1 MLGEAGKLHK
11 DALTVSGESIWDEV
25 KDVRNWNDDVI
36 LPVEKALT
44 QQGGIVVLRGNLAPK
59 GCVLKP
65 SAASPH
71 LMKHRGRAVVFEDID
86 DYKAKIND
94 EALDIDE
101 TCVMVLKYCGPR
113 GYPGMAEVGNMG
125 LPPKVLRKGITDMV
139 RISDARMSGTAY
151 GTVLLHTS
159 PEAARGGPLAIV
171 KNGDFIEVDVEAR
184 RVHLDISDEEMQ
196 HRLAEWRPP
205 VEPPASGYAKLFH
218 DHVEG
223 ADTGLPR
230 FAGRQGCTLR
240 SRIMADR
247 IPLALVGIGKIAR
260 DQHIPSIAG
269 GNDFVVAAG
278 VSRHGK
284 VEGAENF
291 TDFNAFL
298 AARPDIKVVSL
309 CTPPEV
315 RFDMAK
321 AAIAAGRHVLM
332 EKPPA
337 TTLGEAEA
345 LSELAAKAGV
355 TLFATWHSRFALG
368 VEPAR
373 H

>member
-1 MLGEAGKLHK
+1 
-11 DALTVSGESIWDEV
+11 
-25 KDVRNWNDDVI
+25 
-36 LPVEKALT
+36 
-44 QQGGIVVLRGNLAPK
+44 
-59 GCVLKP
+59 
-65 SAASPH
+65 
-71 LMKHRGRAVVFEDID
+71 
-86 DYKAKIND
+86 
-94 EALDIDE
+94 
-101 TCVMVLKYCGPR
+101 
-113 GYPGMAEVGNMG
+113 
-125 LPPKVLRKGITDMV
+125 
-139 RISDARMSGTAY
+139 
-151 GTVLLHTS
+151 
-159 PEAARGGPLAIV
+159 
-171 KNGDFIEVDVEAR
+171 
-184 RVHLDISDEEMQ
+184 
-196 HRLAEWRPP
+196 
-205 VEPPASGYAKLFH
+205 
-218 DHVEG
+218 
-223 ADTGLPR
+223 
-230 FAGRQGCTLR
+230 
-240 SRIMADR
+240 MADR

-291 TDFNAFL
+291 TDFETFL

-345 LSELAAKAGV
+345 LSEIAAKAGV

-368 VEPAR
+368 VAPAKQWLSDKVIQSISIVWKEDVRRWHPGQAWIWEPGGFGVFDPGINALSILTEIVPGHIMVQKSVVEFPENKKQPIAASIAMR
-373 H
+373 TVDGAPVTAEFDWRQEGPQTWDITVQTNEGELRLSKGGSELYIGGVEQASGPDREYAGIYERFAQLIRSRQSDTDYQPLRIVADSFLCGERKVVAPFED

>member
-1 MLGEAGKLHK
+1 
-11 DALTVSGESIWDEV
+11 
-25 KDVRNWNDDVI
+25 
-36 LPVEKALT
+36 
-44 QQGGIVVLRGNLAPK
+44 
-59 GCVLKP
+59 
-65 SAASPH
+65 
-71 LMKHRGRAVVFEDID
+71 
-86 DYKAKIND
+86 
-94 EALDIDE
+94 
-101 TCVMVLKYCGPR
+101 
-113 GYPGMAEVGNMG
+113 
-125 LPPKVLRKGITDMV
+125 
-139 RISDARMSGTAY
+139 
-151 GTVLLHTS
+151 
-159 PEAARGGPLAIV
+159 
-171 KNGDFIEVDVEAR
+171 
-184 RVHLDISDEEMQ
+184 
-196 HRLAEWRPP
+196 
-205 VEPPASGYAKLFH
+205 
-218 DHVEG
+218 
-223 ADTGLPR
+223 
-230 FAGRQGCTLR
+230 
-240 SRIMADR
+240 MADR

-291 TDFNAFL
+291 TDFDAFL

-345 LSELAAKAGV
+345 LSEIAAKAGV

-368 VEPAR
+368 VEPAKQWLSDKVIQSISIVWKEDVR
-373 H
+373 RWHPGQAWIWEPGGFGVFDPGINALSILTEIVPGHIMVQKSTLEFPENKKQPIAASIAMRTVEGAPVTAEFDWRQEGPQTWDITVQTNEGELRLSKGGSELYIGGKEQASGPDREYAGIYERFAKLIRSRQSDTDYQPLRIVADSFLCGERKVVAHFED

>member
-1 MLGEAGKLHK
+1 
-11 DALTVSGESIWDEV
+11 
-25 KDVRNWNDDVI
+25 
-36 LPVEKALT
+36 
-44 QQGGIVVLRGNLAPK
+44 
-59 GCVLKP
+59 
-65 SAASPH
+65 
-71 LMKHRGRAVVFEDID
+71 
-86 DYKAKIND
+86 
-94 EALDIDE
+94 
-101 TCVMVLKYCGPR
+101 
-113 GYPGMAEVGNMG
+113 
-125 LPPKVLRKGITDMV
+125 
-139 RISDARMSGTAY
+139 
-151 GTVLLHTS
+151 
-159 PEAARGGPLAIV
+159 
-171 KNGDFIEVDVEAR
+171 
-184 RVHLDISDEEMQ
+184 
-196 HRLAEWRPP
+196 
-205 VEPPASGYAKLFH
+205 
-218 DHVEG
+218 
-223 ADTGLPR
+223 
-230 FAGRQGCTLR
+230 
-240 SRIMADR
+240 MADR

-321 AAIAAGRHVLM
+321 AAIAAGRDVLM

-368 VEPAR
+368 VEPAKQWLSDKVIQSISIVWKEDVR
-373 H
+373 RWHPGQAWIWEPGGFGVFDPGINALSILTEIVPGHIMVQKSVLEFPENKKQPIAASIAMRTVEGAPIAADFDWRQEGPQTWDITVQTNAGELRLSKGGSELYIGGKEQASGPDREYAAIYERFAKLIRSRQSDTDYQPLRIVADSFLCGERKVVAPFED

>member
-1 MLGEAGKLHK
+1 
-11 DALTVSGESIWDEV
+11 
-25 KDVRNWNDDVI
+25 
-36 LPVEKALT
+36 
-44 QQGGIVVLRGNLAPK
+44 
-59 GCVLKP
+59 
-65 SAASPH
+65 
-71 LMKHRGRAVVFEDID
+71 
-86 DYKAKIND
+86 
-94 EALDIDE
+94 
-101 TCVMVLKYCGPR
+101 
-113 GYPGMAEVGNMG
+113 
-125 LPPKVLRKGITDMV
+125 
-139 RISDARMSGTAY
+139 
-151 GTVLLHTS
+151 
-159 PEAARGGPLAIV
+159 
-171 KNGDFIEVDVEAR
+171 
-184 RVHLDISDEEMQ
+184 
-196 HRLAEWRPP
+196 
-205 VEPPASGYAKLFH
+205 
-218 DHVEG
+218 
-223 ADTGLPR
+223 
-230 FAGRQGCTLR
+230 
-240 SRIMADR
+240 MADR

-291 TDFNAFL
+291 ADFDAFL

-373 H
+373 QWLSDKVIQSVSIVWKEDVRRWHPGQAWIWEPGGFGVFDPGINALSILTEIIPGHIMVETSVLEFPENKKQPIAASIAMRTVEGAPVTAEFDWRQEGPQTWDITVQTNAGELRLSKGGSELYIGGNEQASGPDREYAGIYERFAKLIRSRQSDTDYQPLRIVADSFLCGERKVVAHFED

>member
-1 MLGEAGKLHK
+1 
-11 DALTVSGESIWDEV
+11 
-25 KDVRNWNDDVI
+25 
-36 LPVEKALT
+36 
-44 QQGGIVVLRGNLAPK
+44 
-59 GCVLKP
+59 
-65 SAASPH
+65 
-71 LMKHRGRAVVFEDID
+71 
-86 DYKAKIND
+86 
-94 EALDIDE
+94 
-101 TCVMVLKYCGPR
+101 
-113 GYPGMAEVGNMG
+113 
-125 LPPKVLRKGITDMV
+125 
-139 RISDARMSGTAY
+139 
-151 GTVLLHTS
+151 
-159 PEAARGGPLAIV
+159 
-171 KNGDFIEVDVEAR
+171 
-184 RVHLDISDEEMQ
+184 
-196 HRLAEWRPP
+196 
-205 VEPPASGYAKLFH
+205 
-218 DHVEG
+218 
-223 ADTGLPR
+223 
-230 FAGRQGCTLR
+230 
-240 SRIMADR
+240 MADR

-269 GNDFVVAAG
+269 GDDFVVAAG

-373 H
+373 QWLSDKVIQSVSIVWKEDVRRWHPGQAWIWEPGGFGVFDPGINALSILTEIIPGHIMVETSVLEFPENKKQPIAASIAMRTVEGAPVTAEFDWRQEGPQTWDITVQTNAGELRLSKGGSELYIGGNEQASGPDCEYAGIYERFAKLIRSRQSDTDYQPLRIVADSFLCGERKVVAHFED

>member
-1 MLGEAGKLHK
+1 
-11 DALTVSGESIWDEV
+11 
-25 KDVRNWNDDVI
+25 
-36 LPVEKALT
+36 
-44 QQGGIVVLRGNLAPK
+44 
-59 GCVLKP
+59 
-65 SAASPH
+65 
-71 LMKHRGRAVVFEDID
+71 
-86 DYKAKIND
+86 
-94 EALDIDE
+94 
-101 TCVMVLKYCGPR
+101 
-113 GYPGMAEVGNMG
+113 
-125 LPPKVLRKGITDMV
+125 
-139 RISDARMSGTAY
+139 
-151 GTVLLHTS
+151 
-159 PEAARGGPLAIV
+159 
-171 KNGDFIEVDVEAR
+171 
-184 RVHLDISDEEMQ
+184 
-196 HRLAEWRPP
+196 
-205 VEPPASGYAKLFH
+205 
-218 DHVEG
+218 
-223 ADTGLPR
+223 
-230 FAGRQGCTLR
+230 
-240 SRIMADR
+240 MADR

-269 GNDFVVAAG
+269 GDDFVVAAG

-291 TDFNAFL
+291 TDFDEFL

-368 VEPAR
+368 VEPAKQWLADKVIHSISIVWKEDVR
-373 H
+373 RWHPGQAWIWEPGGFGVFDPGINALSILTEIVSGHIMVQKSTLEFPENKKQPIAASIAMRTVEGAPVTAEFDWRQEGPQTWDITVQTNEGELRLSKGGSELYIKGTEQASGPDREYAGIYERFAHLIRSRQSDTDYQPLRIVADSFLCGERKVVAPFED

>member
-1 MLGEAGKLHK
+1 
-11 DALTVSGESIWDEV
+11 
-25 KDVRNWNDDVI
+25 
-36 LPVEKALT
+36 
-44 QQGGIVVLRGNLAPK
+44 
-59 GCVLKP
+59 
-65 SAASPH
+65 
-71 LMKHRGRAVVFEDID
+71 
-86 DYKAKIND
+86 
-94 EALDIDE
+94 
-101 TCVMVLKYCGPR
+101 
-113 GYPGMAEVGNMG
+113 MAE
-125 LPPKVLRKGITDMV
+125 
-139 RISDARMSGTAY
+139 
-151 GTVLLHTS
+151 
-159 PEAARGGPLAIV
+159 
-171 KNGDFIEVDVEAR
+171 
-184 RVHLDISDEEMQ
+184 
-196 HRLAEWRPP
+196 
-205 VEPPASGYAKLFH
+205 
-218 DHVEG
+218 
-223 ADTGLPR
+223 
-230 FAGRQGCTLR
+230 
-240 SRIMADR
+240 R

-260 DQHIPSIAG
+260 DQHIPSIEG

-291 TDFNAFL
+291 TDFDEFL

-368 VEPAR
+368 VEPAKQWLADKVIQSISIVWKEDVR
-373 H
+373 RWHPGQAWIWEPGGFGVFDPGINALSILTEIVPGHIMVQKSTLEFPENKKQPIAASIAMRTVEGAPVTAEFDWRQEGPQTWDITVQTNEGELRLSKGGSELYIKGTEQASGPDREYAGIYERFAHLIRSRQSDTDYQPLRIVADSFLCGERKVVAPFED

>member
-1 MLGEAGKLHK
+1 
-11 DALTVSGESIWDEV
+11 
-25 KDVRNWNDDVI
+25 
-36 LPVEKALT
+36 
-44 QQGGIVVLRGNLAPK
+44 
-59 GCVLKP
+59 
-65 SAASPH
+65 
-71 LMKHRGRAVVFEDID
+71 
-86 DYKAKIND
+86 
-94 EALDIDE
+94 
-101 TCVMVLKYCGPR
+101 
-113 GYPGMAEVGNMG
+113 MA
-125 LPPKVLRKGITDMV
+125 
-139 RISDARMSGTAY
+139 
-151 GTVLLHTS
+151 
-159 PEAARGGPLAIV
+159 
-171 KNGDFIEVDVEAR
+171 
-184 RVHLDISDEEMQ
+184 Q
-196 HRLAEWRPP
+196 
-205 VEPPASGYAKLFH
+205 
-218 DHVEG
+218 
-223 ADTGLPR
+223 
-230 FAGRQGCTLR
+230 
-240 SRIMADR
+240 R

-269 GNDFVVAAG
+269 GDDFIVAAG

-291 TDFNAFL
+291 TDFDEFL

-355 TLFATWHSRFALG
+355 TLFATWHSRFGIG

-373 H
+373 QWLADKVIQSISIVWKEDVRRWHPGQAWIWEPGGFGVFDPGINALSILTEIIPGHIMVQNSVLEFPENKKQPIAASIAMRTVEGAPITAEFDWRQEGPQTWDITVQTNEGELRLSKGGSELYIGGEEQASGPDREYAAIYERFATLIRSRQSDTDYQPLRIVADSFLCGERKVVAPFED

>member
-1 MLGEAGKLHK
+1 M
-11 DALTVSGESIWDEV
+11 T
-25 KDVRNWNDDVI
+25 
-36 LPVEKALT
+36 
-44 QQGGIVVLRGNLAPK
+44 
-59 GCVLKP
+59 
-65 SAASPH
+65 
-71 LMKHRGRAVVFEDID
+71 
-86 DYKAKIND
+86 
-94 EALDIDE
+94 
-101 TCVMVLKYCGPR
+101 
-113 GYPGMAEVGNMG
+113 
-125 LPPKVLRKGITDMV
+125 
-139 RISDARMSGTAY
+139 
-151 GTVLLHTS
+151 
-159 PEAARGGPLAIV
+159 
-171 KNGDFIEVDVEAR
+171 
-184 RVHLDISDEEMQ
+184 
-196 HRLAEWRPP
+196 
-205 VEPPASGYAKLFH
+205 
-218 DHVEG
+218 
-223 ADTGLPR
+223 
-230 FAGRQGCTLR
+230 
-240 SRIMADR
+240 DR

-291 TDFNAFL
+291 TDFDAFL

-345 LSELAAKAGV
+345 LSEIAAKAGV

-368 VEPAR
+368 VEPAKQWLADKVIQSISIVWKEDVR
-373 H
+373 RWHPGQAWIWEPGGFGVFDPGINALSILTEIVPGHIMVQKSTLEFPENKKQPIAASIAMRTVEGAPVTAEFDWRQEGPQTWDITVQTNEGELRLSKGGSELYIKGTQQASGPDREYAGIYERFAKLIRSRQSDTDYQPLRIVADSFLCGERKVVAPFED